1 MELQD
6 RGGQPQTGKKT
17 EMSIKET
24 AYAASHTFQF
34 RLSNDYR
41 YHQHSIDT
49 IRIEIEWADPDYADD
64 PADTNGREGWLVY
77 AYFYGWPTT
86 KSGARDKRIKD
97 RERVPHLSGLNFPNG
112 LHHELNAAWTE
123 AHERSRINTE
133 QVINFGE
140 GLFSDR
146 QWAVLA

>member
-1 MELQD
+1 MM
-6 RGGQPQTGKKT
+6 G
-17 EMSIKET
+17 IKET

-34 RLSNDYR
+34 RLNQEFRYR
-41 YHQHSIDT
+41 NHSIDT
-49 IRIEIEWADPDYADD
+49 IRIEIEWADADYADD
-64 PADTNGREGWLVY
+64 PDDFDGQEGWLVY

-86 KSGARDKRIKD
+86 KEGRRDKRVKD
-97 RERVPHLSGLNFPNG
+97 RERVSHLSGLNYPTG
-112 LHHELNAAWTE
+112 LRYELNAAWTE

-146 QWAVLA
+146 VWEGVA